1 MLVKIKIS
9 REENAKNIPCTLGDI
24 LEYDIEDYV
33 KGVVPSELN
42 GPAEAMKAQ
51 AVAARSIAYKAAL
64 SGSTLS
70 DLSTKTQAF
79 REIRRTSSSY
89 AAAHKAVEDTT
100 GEVLFYD
107 GKIINSCP
115 YSHSNGGRII
125 SSQERW
131 GGTRAWLIGKDDPYD
146 NGPKN
151 GHGVGMS
158 QTGAK
163 KMASLGFTYKDI
175 LNFYYPGT
183 VVTKTGEEE
192 KKEEIIMAALEPNA
206 QKVKD
211 WALSKKG
218 CGYTWGATGQTMT
231 TAVMNA
237 LKNRYPDHV
246 DTNIVKKWIG
256 KQIFDCASFVRL
268 GMKEAGVS
276 MVSGA
281 SSQWKKTDW
290 EATGTIDTIPK
301 DKLCAV
307 YHESPNSNPMSHT
320 GIYLGDG
327 WVMDARG
334 SKSGVIYSKLTD
346 YKWTHWGIPKGLY
359 TGEPVIEEV
368 FEVLYQ
374 AKVTAT
380 SGSNV
385 RMRKSATTAS
395 TVLKNIKLGQIVDVV
410 GEQGDWLKIVYAGE
424 TGFMM
429 KKFLVKVE
437 NAVTEP
443 DPAPV
448 EPQQPVTKKSWYVKV
463 ECENENDAK
472 TIVAILAK
480 LAKAKAVE
488 E

>member
-1 MLVKIKIS
+1 MIVKLKIS
-9 REENAKNIPCTLGDI
+9 RQENANNIPCAIGDI
-24 LEYDIEDYV
+24 IEYDIEDYV
-33 KGVVPSELN
+33 KGVVPSEMN

-51 AVAARSIAYKAAL
+51 AVAARSIAYKASISNL
-64 SGSTLS
+64 VLS

-79 REIRRTSSSY
+79 REIRRVSSSY
-89 AAAHKAVEDTT
+89 APAHKAVDDTI
-100 GEVLFYD
+100 GEVLFYND
-107 GKIINSCP
+107 KIINSCP
-115 YSHSNGGRII
+115 FSASNGGRII

-131 GGTRAWLIGKDDPYD
+131 GGTRAWLISKDDPYD
-146 NGPKN
+146 EGPKN

-158 QTGAK
+158 QKGAK

-175 LNFYYPGT
+175 LDFYYPGT

-231 TAVMNA
+231 TAVMNS

-246 DTNIVKKWIG
+246 DTNVVKKWIG

-301 DKLCAV
+301 DKLCAL
-307 YHESPNSNPMSHT
+307 YRESPNSNPMSHT

-334 SKSGVIYSKLTD
+334 SSSGVIYSRLED
-346 YKWTHWGIPKGLY
+346 YKWSHWGIPKGLY
-359 TGEPVIEEV
+359 LGEPIVEEV

-380 SGSNV
+380 SGSTV
-385 RMRKSATTAS
+385 RMRKTASSSS
-395 TVLKNIKLGQIVDVV
+395 TVLKNIKLGKIVDVV
-410 GEQGDWLKIVYAGE
+410 EELDGWLKIIYDGE
-424 TGFMM
+424 TGYMM
-429 KKFLVKVE
+429 SKFLVKVE
-437 NAVTEP
+437 NTVTEP
-443 DPAPV
+443 APAPAN
-448 EPQQPVTKKSWYVKV
+448 PQPSTPKAWYVKV
-463 ECENENDAK
+463 ECENKNDAEA
-472 TIVAILAK
+472 IVAALAK

>member
-9 REENAKNIPCTLGDI
+9 REENAKNIPCSLGDV
-24 LEYDIEDYV
+24 LEYEIEDYV

-51 AVAARSIAYKAAL
+51 AVAARTIAYKAAL

-89 AAAHKAVEDTT
+89 AAAHQAVEDTK
-100 GEVLFYD
+100 GEVLFYNS
-107 GKIINSCP
+107 KVINSCP
-115 YSHSNGGRII
+115 YSHSNGGRIV
-125 SSQERW
+125 SSEERW
-131 GGTRAWLIGKDDPYD
+131 GGVRAWLISKDDPYD
-146 NGPKN
+146 EGPKN

-163 KMASLGFTYKDI
+163 QMASLGFTYKDI

-183 VVTKTGEEE
+183 VITQTGEEE
-192 KKEEIIMAALEPNA
+192 EEKEEIIIMAALEPNA

-218 CGYTWGATGQTMT
+218 CGYTWGATGQIMT

-237 LKNRYPDHV
+237 LKSRYPDHV
-246 DTNIVKKWIG
+246 DTSIVSKWIG

-268 GMKEAGVS
+268 GMKEAGIS

-290 EATGTIDTIPK
+290 EATGTIDTIPE

-307 YHESPNSNPMSHT
+307 YRESPTSNPMSHT

-334 SKSGVIYSKLTD
+334 SKSGVVYSKLTD

-359 TGEPVIEEV
+359 TGEPIVEEV

-374 AKVTAT
+374 ATVTAT

-385 RMRKSATTAS
+385 RMRKSATTTS
-395 TVLKNIKLGQIVDVV
+395 TVLKNIKLGQVVDVV
-410 GEQGDWLKIVYAGE
+410 GEEGDWLQIVYDGE

-429 KKFLVKVE
+429 KKFLVKIE
-437 NAVTEP
+437 NAVTESESA
-443 DPAPV
+443 PAEAP
-448 EPQQPVTKKSWYVKV
+448 KAWYVKV
-463 ECENENDAK
+463 ECESENDAK
-472 TIVAILAK
+472 NIVAILAK
-480 LAKAKAVE
+480 LAGAKAVE

>member
-9 REENAKNIPCTLGDI
+9 REENATNIPCNIDDI
-24 LEYDIEDYV
+24 VEYDIEDYV
-33 KGVVPSELN
+33 KGVVPSEMN
-42 GPAEAMKAQ
+42 GPDEAMRAQ
-51 AVAARSIAYKAAL
+51 AIAARTIAYKASIQDL
-64 SGSTLS
+64 VLS

-89 AAAHKAVEDTT
+89 AQAHKAVDDTF

-107 GKIINSCP
+107 GKVINSCP
-115 YSHSNGGRII
+115 FSHSNGGRIV
-125 SSQERW
+125 SSEEKW
-131 GGTRAWLIGKDDPYD
+131 GGSRAWLIGKDDPYD
-146 NGPKN
+146 AGPKN

-175 LNFYYPGT
+175 LEFYYPGT
-183 VVTKTGEEE
+183 VITQTREQKG
-192 KKEEIIMAALEPNA
+192 EIIMAALEPNA

-218 CGYTWGATGQTMT
+218 CGYVWGATGQTMT

-237 LKNRYPDHV
+237 LKERYPDHV
-246 DTNIVKKWIG
+246 DTSVVKKWIG

-290 EATGTIDTIPK
+290 EATGTIDTVPK
-301 DKLCAV
+301 DKLCAL
-307 YHESPNSNPMSHT
+307 YRESPSANPMQHT
-320 GIYLGDG
+320 GLYLGDG
-327 WVMDARG
+327 YVMDARG
-334 SKSGVIYSKLTD
+334 SKSGVIYSRLED

-359 TGEPVIEEV
+359 TGEVVIEEV

-374 AKVTAT
+374 AKVVAT

-385 RMRKSATTAS
+385 RMRKSASTSA
-395 TVLKNIKLGQIVDVV
+395 TVLKNIKLGKIVDVV
-410 GEQGDWLKIVYAGE
+410 EELDGWLKIVYEGE
-424 TGFMM
+424 VGYMM
-429 KKFLVKVE
+429 TKFLDKIE
-437 NAVTEP
+437 NTVTEP
-443 DPAPV
+443 ESAPV
-448 EPQQPVTKKSWYVKV
+448 EQPAKKAWYVKV
-463 ECENENDAK
+463 ECENKDDANNL
-472 TIVAILAK
+472 VAAIAK
-480 LAKAKAVE
+480 LANAKAVE

>member
-1 MLVKIKIS
+1 
-9 REENAKNIPCTLGDI
+9 
-24 LEYDIEDYV
+24 
-33 KGVVPSELN
+33 
-42 GPAEAMKAQ
+42 MKAQ
-51 AVAARSIAYKAAL
+51 AVAARTIAYNASL
-64 SGSTLS
+64 NNSTLS

-79 REIRRTSSSY
+79 RETRRLSTSY
-89 AAAHKAVEDTT
+89 ASAHKAVDDTF
-100 GEVLFYD
+100 GEVLFYN
-107 GKIINSCP
+107 GKVINSCP

-146 NGPKN
+146 AGPKN

-163 KMASLGFTYKDI
+163 KMASLGFTYKNI

-183 VVTKTGEEE
+183 IITKTEQ
-192 KKEEIIMAALEPNA
+192 KEEIIMATLEPNA

-246 DTNIVKKWIG
+246 NTNIVEKWIG

-290 EATGTIDTIPK
+290 ETQGTIDTIPR
-301 DKLCAV
+301 DKLCAL
-307 YHESPNSNPMSHT
+307 YRESPNSNPMSHT
-320 GIYLGDG
+320 GLYLGDG

-334 SKSGVIYSKLTD
+334 SSAGVVYSRLED

-359 TGEPVIEEV
+359 LGEPVVEEV
-368 FEVLYQ
+368 YEVLYQ

-385 RMRKSATTAS
+385 RMRKSASASS
-395 TVLKNIKLGQIVDVV
+395 TVLKNIKLGKIVDVLEELD
-410 GEQGDWLKIVYAGE
+410 GWLKITYEGE
-424 TGFMM
+424 VGYMM
-429 KKFLVKVE
+429 SKFLVKVE
-437 NAVTEP
+437 NTVTEP
-443 DPAPV
+443 ESAPAKP
-448 EPQQPVTKKSWYVKV
+448 ETKKAWYVKV

-472 TIVAILAK
+472 AIVAAISK